1 MNTQTNGGRDE
12 AGRFMLGCPP
22 GPGRP
27 RRAVESDYLAT
38 LGDALTLEDWA
49 AIVKRAVADAKNGSG
64 TAREW
69 VSKYALGAN
78 PMGLFDVAR
87 REALGVTSGDEI
99 DAMNTEEATPRLL
112 RNTFSDAP
120 PFIKAAEN
128 KITKAEAEQ
137 ERIEDERRRAKRAA
151 KRAARRARM
160 QQMQQAETSTISS
173 E

>member
-1 MNTQTNGGRDE
+1 MDTPTNDGRDN
-12 AGRFMLGCPP
+12 AGRFAQGNPG

-27 RRAVESDYLAT
+27 RRVVELDYLAT

-49 AIVKRAVADAKNGSG
+49 AIVRRAVADAKNGSG

-78 PMGLFDVAR
+78 PMGLFDLAR

-99 DAMNTEEATPRLL
+99 DVMNKEEAMPRLL
-112 RNTFSDAP
+112 RNSFSDAP

-128 KITKAEAEQ
+128 KITEAQAEQ
-137 ERIEDERRRAKRAA
+137 ERAEDERRRAKRAA

-160 QQMQQAETSTISS
+160 QQAETSTTSS

>member
-1 MNTQTNGGRDE
+1 MDTPTHDGRDN
-12 AGRFMLGCPP
+12 AGRFAQGNPG

-27 RRAVESDYLAT
+27 RRVVELDYLAA

-49 AIVKRAVADAKNGSG
+49 AIVRRAVADAKNGSG
-64 TAREW
+64 AAREW
-69 VSKYALGAN
+69 VSKYALGSN
-78 PMGLFDVAR
+78 PTGLFDLAR

-99 DAMNTEEATPRLL
+99 DAMNEDEAKPSLL

-128 KITKAEAEQ
+128 KTAKAEAEQ

-151 KRAARRARM
+151 KRAARRTRM
-160 QQMQQAETSTISS
+160 QQMQQAETSTTNL